1 MLRGLQGRCRTRRLT
16 EAFPRFVP
24 LALTVW
30 HPPPAPPMSSCP
42 HTRPAP
48 LCPTSCHSERAS
60 EALGEKRALSPVL
73 RRPVRVSGRI
83 CRKPSG
89 PQGGGQ
95 SQTARC
101 PKTTGNRGRKV
112 PLSHGK
118 GAVAEVRGGAG
129 GMGTDER
136 QQQNTCSQPCWCTP
150 WERFEQR
157 EQVQKKRGQTF
168 LR

>member
-1 MLRGLQGRCRTRRLT
+1 MPLQSGIPPPPRPCLHVLT
-16 EAFPRFVP
+16 HVLPHFVP
-24 LALTVW
+24 PVV
-30 HPPPAPPMSSCP
+30 
-42 HTRPAP
+42 TRNEQAR
-48 LCPTSCHSERAS
+48 LWARR
-60 EALGEKRALSPVL
+60 GLSPVL